1 MGPATACSPLA
12 SPQASCARG
21 AGTIRFERD
30 ARARFAQFGVNLLL
44 RGLTALKYD
53 LANLPL
59 GSPTRARAQLA
70 NLDLLKALTTCRSG
84 NLRLDSLQPELRNC
98 LERLYSSNT
107 YGVILSAYYTVGEF
121 GPYSVDHLLRRLY
134 GNRDFPTLLKQ
145 AYRFDVYSGL
155 KTEVDEA
162 LAWHAQRGLPD
173 AEAWRRKF
181 AKLQEQELLRVE
193 SPPIIRVE
201 EDLADTS
208 TEAPRV
214 FELKPLVAT
223 KVPRTQPQKGE
234 SVGDPY
240 TISQTARAK
249 MERANVVHR
258 GTLQV
263 LRTHLEIRK
272 RAVSED
278 KLIDAYAVLDSGPAI
293 FEVKSI
299 TESNERDQ
307 IRHAVSQLYEYR
319 FLHSMADASLWI
331 VFSQALS
338 SQWYVDYLAGCL
350 GFRVVWID
358 DGKLQGPSIDFLK

>member
-1 MGPATACSPLA
+1 M
-12 SPQASCARG
+12 
-21 AGTIRFERD
+21 
-30 ARARFAQFGVNLLL
+30 
-44 RGLTALKYD
+44 
-53 LANLPL
+53 
-59 GSPTRARAQLA
+59 
-70 NLDLLKALTTCRSG
+70 
-84 NLRLDSLQPELRNC
+84 
-98 LERLYSSNT
+98 
-107 YGVILSAYYTVGEF
+107 ILSAYYTAGEF

-134 GNRDFPTLLKQ
+134 ENRDFPTLLKQ

-155 KTEVDEA
+155 KAEVDEA
-162 LAWHAQRGLPD
+162 LAWHANRGLPD
-173 AEAWRRKF
+173 AEPWRRKF
-181 AKLQEQELLRVE
+181 TKLHEQELLRVE
-193 SPPIIRVE
+193 AQSPVVRVE

-223 KVPRTQPQKGE
+223 KVSRTLPQVDE

-240 TISQTARAK
+240 TISQAARAK

-263 LRTHLEIRK
+263 LRTHLQIRK

-278 KLIDAYAVLDSGPAI
+278 KLIDAYAVLDGGPAI

-331 VFSQALS
+331 VFSQAPS
-338 SQWYVDYLAGCL
+338 SQWYIDYLAGDR
-350 GFRVVWID
+350 GIRIVWID
-358 DGKLQGPSIDFLK
+358 DGKLRGPSIDLLK

>member
-1 MGPATACSPLA
+1 V
-12 SPQASCARG
+12 R
-21 AGTIRFERD
+21 TIRSPGLVLICC
-30 ARARFAQFGVNLLL
+30 FGVK
-44 RGLTALKYD
+44 AVKYD

-59 GSPTRARAQLA
+59 GSPTRAKAQLA
-70 NLDLLKALTTCRSG
+70 NLDLLKALKTCRNG
-84 NLRLDSLQPELRNC
+84 NLRLDSLQPELQNC
-98 LERLYSSNT
+98 LERLYSSKA
-107 YGVILSAYYTVGEF
+107 YGMILSAYYTAGEF
-121 GPYSVDHLLRRLY
+121 GPYSVDHLLQRLY
-134 GNRDFPTLLKQ
+134 ENRDFPTLLKQ

-155 KTEVDEA
+155 RAEVDEA
-162 LAWHAQRGLPD
+162 LTWHAHRGLPD
-173 AEAWRRKF
+173 AGAWRRKF
-181 AKLQEQELLRVE
+181 AKLREQELLRVDAQ
-193 SPPIIRVE
+193 SPVVRVE

-208 TEAPRV
+208 TEEPRV

-223 KVPRTQPQKGE
+223 KVPRKQTPKDDPAD
-234 SVGDPY
+234 DPY

-249 MERANVVHR
+249 MERANLVHR

-263 LRTHLEIRK
+263 LRTHLQIRK

-338 SQWYVDYLAGCL
+338 SQWYIDYLAGSL

-358 DGKLQGPSIDFLK
+358 DGKLRGPSIDLLK